1 MLTEKQQT
9 IYEWLDNKLQLS
21 VYAEAYKGAVHL
33 LKEKYPGYVTFVS
46 HTGRDI
52 MNSLAKDVAGI
63 TTSRVEYEQL
73 VEKIKWQDE
82 WRGQG
87 LSPSQHQGDGH
98 TIPYNVCARITNLI
112 EKHKEGKSRNQRA
125 GDFFFDTFLG
135 HSDIDKTSNLK
146 KWNEARKFFLKTTH
160 LREKGFSEEAPS
172 KVKEHFETLEKFLY
186 IAATSEYSRIRSLDE
201 ILEEANR

>member
-9 IYEWLDNKLQLS
+9 IYEWLNNKLQLS
-21 VYAEAYKGAVHL
+21 VYAEAYKGAVRL

-63 TTSRVEYEQL
+63 TTSRVEYKQL
-73 VEKIKWQDE
+73 VDKIKWQDE

-87 LSPSQHQGDGH
+87 LSPSQHQEDGH

-112 EKHKEGKSRNQRA
+112 EKHKEGKSRDQGKA
-125 GDFFFDTFLG
+125 DLFFDTFLG
-135 HSDIDKTSNLK
+135 YSDRDKIPTLK
-146 KWNEARKFFLKTTH
+146 KWKKTKEFFHGKTH
-160 LREKGFSEEAPS
+160 LREKSFSGEAPS
-172 KVKEHFETLEKFLY
+172 EVKEHFETLEEFLY
-186 IAATSEYSRIRSLDE
+186 IAATSEYSRTRSLNE
-201 ILEEANR
+201 ILEGANK